1 MTSFFAYIQILRPLN
16 LILCIISVLVSA
28 WLIDALTSTLLPY
41 TIIIVFCFTG
51 AANILNDVLDVHID
65 IINKPKRI
73 LPSGYLSIRNA
84 VIFMGL
90 LFLIG
95 ILAATQI
102 NPLGRQ
108 IALILVLPML
118 VLYTPLFKRLPFI
131 GNLIVGII
139 LGLVF
144 LFTEGSI
151 YGEINM
157 MWTPFILAT
166 ILSTIREL
174 CKDAEDIRG
183 DLNANFQTFPLKYGF
198 IYTLWVIRILS
209 VGLCFYSI
217 IPWIMGQ
224 YGLIYLL
231 SLIICVEI
239 PLLYG
244 VFFII
249 KKESHSED
257 YSQIAHLM
265 KIVTIMGI
273 IVIFLSGF

>member
-28 WLIDALTSTLLPY
+28 WIINALTSSLLPY
-41 TIIIVFCFTG
+41 TIIVVFCFTG

-73 LPSGYLSIRNA
+73 LPSGYLSIQNA

-95 ILAATQI
+95 ILATTQI
-102 NPLGRQ
+102 THLGRQ

-174 CKDAEDIRG
+174 CKDAEDVRG

-209 VGLCFYSI
+209 VGLCVYSI
-217 IPWIMGQ
+217 IPWIVGQ
-224 YGLIYLL
+224 YGLAYLF
-231 SLIICVEI
+231 SLIICVET

-244 VFFII
+244 VFCII
-249 KKESHSED
+249 KMNSHPED
-257 YSQIAHLM
+257 YSQVARLM
-265 KIVTIMGI
+265 KIVTLMGI

>member
-1 MTSFFAYIQILRPLN
+1 MTHFFAYIQILRPLN

-28 WLIDALTSTLLPY
+28 WLINAFTSSLLPY
-41 TIIIVFCFTG
+41 TIIVVFCFTG

-73 LPSGYLSIRNA
+73 LPSGYLSIRNS

-95 ILAATQI
+95 ILASTQI
-102 NPLGRQ
+102 NLLGRQ

-118 VLYTPLFKRLPFI
+118 VLYTPLFKRLPLI

-151 YGEINM
+151 YGEINI

-174 CKDAEDIRG
+174 CKDAEDVRG

-209 VGLCFYSI
+209 VGLCVYSI
-217 IPWIMGQ
+217 IPWIVGQ
-224 YGLIYLL
+224 YGLAYLF
-231 SLIICVEI
+231 SLIICVET

-244 VFFII
+244 VFCII
-249 KKESHSED
+249 KMNSHPED
-257 YSQIAHLM
+257 YSQVARLM
-265 KIVTIMGI
+265 KIVTLMGI

>member
-28 WLIDALTSTLLPY
+28 WLINAFTSSLLPY
-41 TIIIVFCFTG
+41 TIIVVFCFTG

-65 IINKPKRI
+65 IINKPKRT

-95 ILAATQI
+95 ILASTQI

-118 VLYTPLFKRLPFI
+118 VLYTPLFKQLPLI

-174 CKDAEDIRG
+174 CKDAEDVRG

-209 VGLCFYSI
+209 VGLCVYSI
-217 IPWIMGQ
+217 IPWIVGQ
-224 YGLIYLL
+224 YGLAYLF
-231 SLIICVEI
+231 SLIICVET

-244 VFFII
+244 VFCII
-249 KKESHSED
+249 KMNSHPED
-257 YSQIAHLM
+257 YSQVARLM
-265 KIVTIMGI
+265 KIVTLMGI

>member
-1 MTSFFAYIQILRPLN
+1 MTSFFPYIQILRPLN

-28 WLIDALTSTLLPY
+28 WLINAFTSSLLPY
-41 TIIIVFCFTG
+41 TIIVVFCFTG

-95 ILAATQI
+95 ILASTQI
-102 NPLGRQ
+102 NPFGRQ

-118 VLYTPLFKRLPFI
+118 VLYTPLFKRLPLI

-174 CKDAEDIRG
+174 CKDAEDVRG
-183 DLNANFQTFPLKYGF
+183 DLHANFQTFPLKYGF

-209 VGLCFYSI
+209 VGLCVYSI
-217 IPWIMGQ
+217 IPWIVGQ
-224 YGLIYLL
+224 YGLAYLF
-231 SLIICVEI
+231 SLIICVET

-244 VFFII
+244 VFCII
-249 KKESHSED
+249 KMNSHPED
-257 YSQIAHLM
+257 YSQVARLM
-265 KIVTIMGI
+265 KIVTLMGI

>member
-28 WLIDALTSTLLPY
+28 WLINALTSSLLPY
-41 TIIIVFCFTG
+41 TIIVVFCFTG

-84 VIFMGL
+84 IVFMGL

-95 ILAATQI
+95 ILASTQI
-102 NPLGRQ
+102 NLLGRQ

-118 VLYTPLFKRLPFI
+118 VLYTPLFKQLPLI

-174 CKDAEDIRG
+174 CKDAEDVRG

-209 VGLCFYSI
+209 VGLCVYSI
-217 IPWIMGQ
+217 IPWIVGQ
-224 YGLIYLL
+224 YGLAYLF
-231 SLIICVEI
+231 SLIICVEA

-244 VFFII
+244 VFCII
-249 KKESHSED
+249 KRKSHPED
-257 YSQIAHLM
+257 YSQVAHLM
-265 KIVTIMGI
+265 KIVTLMGI

>member
-1 MTSFFAYIQILRPLN
+1 M
-16 LILCIISVLVSA
+16 ILCIISVLVSA
-28 WLIDALTSTLLPY
+28 WLINAFTSSLLPY
-41 TIIIVFCFTG
+41 TIIVVFCFTG

-95 ILAATQI
+95 ILASTQI

-118 VLYTPLFKRLPFI
+118 VLYTPLFKRLPLI

-174 CKDAEDIRG
+174 CKDAEDVRG

-198 IYTLWVIRILS
+198 NNTLWVIRILS
-209 VGLCFYSI
+209 VGLCVYSI
-217 IPWIMGQ
+217 IPWIVGQ
-224 YGLIYLL
+224 YGLAYLF
-231 SLIICVEI
+231 SLIICVET

-244 VFFII
+244 VFCII
-249 KKESHSED
+249 KMNSHPED
-257 YSQIAHLM
+257 YSQVARLM
-265 KIVTIMGI
+265 KIVTLMGI

>member
-28 WLIDALTSTLLPY
+28 WIINALTSSLLPY
-41 TIIIVFCFTG
+41 TIIVVFCFTG

-73 LPSGYLSIRNA
+73 LPSGYLSIRNS

-95 ILAATQI
+95 ILATTQI
-102 NPLGRQ
+102 THLGRQ

-174 CKDAEDIRG
+174 CKDAEDVRG

-209 VGLCFYSI
+209 VGLCVYSI
-217 IPWIMGQ
+217 IPWIVGQ
-224 YGLIYLL
+224 YGLAYLF
-231 SLIICVEI
+231 SLIICVET

-244 VFFII
+244 VFCII
-249 KKESHSED
+249 KMNSHPED
-257 YSQIAHLM
+257 YSQVARLM
-265 KIVTIMGI
+265 KIVTLMGI